1 MRLCKLWGIDKVRT
15 TSYYPAGD
23 GLCERYNKV
32 LGDSLYSAVRQC
44 DDRRNWDKYLDAI
57 AFAYNSSPHKATDIE
72 PARLVFT
79 RQIKDPAFL
88 SVLPDEASVTEV
100 DPNDYLEKKA
110 NQTKVLFDIA
120 RQRIKKDY
128 EARKKAYD
136 KKSIPPNKFSVG
148 QLVRRKIESRIGK
161 FAERYEGPFEVT
173 RVFEDNPN
181 VVEIR
186 KDDGTN
192 DTVNVSKIHH
202 WVLAPPELVCERAK
216 TPEDSAKTVRVPRRI
231 RSMKDTTQQVDE
243 VQATPLSLDIP
254 VGPSPEDPL
263 IQLENFQQNPEP
275 YQLQLDPRQS
285 IMQDPRPK
293 RLRQQSVFIN
303 CIFQ

>member
-1 MRLCKLWGIDKVRT
+1 MNLL
-15 TSYYPAGD
+15 
-23 GLCERYNKV
+23 N
-32 LGDSLYSAVRQC
+32 
-44 DDRRNWDKYLDAI
+44 
-57 AFAYNSSPHKATDIE
+57 
-72 PARLVFT
+72 LVVSMDFVGPFPKSKSGHEYILT
-79 RQIKDPAFL
+79 
-88 SVLPDEASVTEV
+88 VTEH
-100 DPNDYLEKKA
+100 
-110 NQTKVLFDIA
+110 FA

-216 TPEDSAKTVRVPRRI
+216 TPEDSVKIVRVPRRI

-293 RLRQQSVFIN
+293 RLRQQSVWLKDGHDGALISSTILRGNQPVDLEETSRLCHPTTTAFTAERRARGSSTTVH
-303 CIFQ
+303 